1 MDDAFDKGGLDSI
14 VSKTKRLGWK
24 GQAVSLEIDEGA
36 AEKSKFMLL
45 GKVLSLKPFSRN
57 IVKEIIEKAW
67 NTIKDVEV
75 SVVDKNVF
83 MFYFKHEV
91 DVRRVWDRRPW
102 NFKGEHLILKKFRP
116 ELSLNEVDFT
126 EIDVWV

>member
-1 MDDAFDKGGLDSI
+1 M
-14 VSKTKRLGWK
+14 
-24 GQAVSLEIDEGA
+24 
-36 AEKSKFMLL
+36 
-45 GKVLSLKPFSRN
+45 
-57 IVKEIIEKAW
+57 
-67 NTIKDVEV
+67 EV

-102 NFKGEHLILKKFRP
+102 NFRGEHLILKKFRP

-126 EIDVWV
+126 EIDV

>member
-24 GQAVSLEIDEGA
+24 GQAVSLEIDERA

-45 GKVLSLKPFSRN
+45 GKVLSLKPFSCN
-57 IVKEIIEKAW
+57 IVKKIIEKAW

-91 DVRRVWDRRPW
+91 DVRRVWDQRPW
-102 NFKGEHLILKKFRP
+102 NFRGEHLILKKFRL

>member
-1 MDDAFDKGGLDSI
+1 MDDVFDKGGLDSI

-45 GKVLSLKPFSRN
+45 GKVFSLKPFSRN
-57 IVKEIIEKAW
+57 IVKEIIEKVW

-102 NFKGEHLILKKFRP
+102 NFRGEHLILKKFRP

-126 EIDVWV
+126 EIDV